1 MLDLLGTVME
11 AIMRLQ
17 EGEEE
22 IRVRKGK
29 GKEEK
34 KRLEERSLEA
44 SFLYTE
50 GK

>member
-29 GKEEK
+29 VKEERK
-34 KRLEERSLEA
+34 HLVEK
-44 SFLYTE
+44 
-50 GK
+50 

>member
-11 AIMRLQ
+11 AIVRLQ

-29 GKEEK
+29 VKEER
-34 KRLEERSLEA
+34 KRLEE
-44 SFLYTE
+44 
-50 GK
+50 K